1 MKAEMKAEM
10 KDLGPQVAER
20 PAKVSNRDSM
30 ANGIRL
36 GHVATVDRRPSFV
49 FLRHKLQNA
58 LAVIAGDAFALG
70 LSLLVVGLVRY
81 AVLGEHFDPKWSLYI
96 VGVWGMGASFLNL
109 VPGWG
114 LGPVEELRRV
124 TLLLVFVYFSLA
136 VVLFFSKQAEYA
148 SRLTYFGAL
157 VVSLAVVP
165 FVRTLVR
172 RWLVKQG
179 LWGVP
184 AVVYGAGDS
193 GRHVIEILNTERG
206 LGYEVVAVFDD
217 NVNRWGSEV
226 EGVRIA
232 GGTRLVRRDAPVA
245 FLAMPSLTRER
256 LVELMDGPL
265 SHYNKVVIIP
275 NLLAVPSLWVRP
287 CDIGGLLGLEMTSNL
302 LSPVARMVKRTLD
315 FGLTFFTAPIWVPII
330 AVAALGVWLEDRHNP
345 FYKQARAGING
356 IDFEAWKL
364 RTMVPDAEQVL
375 TKHLAADPELQRE
388 WDTFHKLRDDP
399 RVTRLG
405 RLLRRLSVDE
415 LPQLFN
421 VLRGDMSLVGPRPL
435 PDYHVEELDP
445 AVVKL
450 RERVRPGVTGMWQ
463 VSGRSAVGTAG
474 MERFDGYYVR
484 NWSVWLDTVILVRT
498 IKAVIRGSGAY

>member
-1 MKAEMKAEM
+1 MGAVE
-10 KDLGPQVAER
+10 
-20 PAKVSNRDSM
+20 
-30 ANGIRL
+30 
-36 GHVATVDRRPSFV
+36 RRPTFV

-70 LSLLVVGLVRY
+70 ASLMVVGVLRFF
-81 AVLGEHFDPKWSLYI
+81 ALGEEFDPSWGVYI
-96 VGVWGMGASFLNL
+96 VGVWAMGASFLNL

-136 VVLFFSKQAEYA
+136 VVLFFSKQAGDA

-157 VVSLAVVP
+157 AVSLGLVP

-184 AVVYGAGDS
+184 AVIYGAGDA
-193 GRHVIEILNTERG
+193 GRHIIEILNEERG
-206 LGYEVVAVFDD
+206 LGYEPVAVFDD
-217 NVNRWGSEV
+217 DVKRWGTTI
-226 EGVRIA
+226 EGIRIA
-232 GGTRLVRRDAPVA
+232 GGTQLVRRDAPVA

-287 CDIGGLLGLEMTSNL
+287 CDIGGLLGLETTSNL
-302 LSPVARMVKRTLD
+302 LNPVSRTIKRGVDIALS
-315 FGLTFFTAPIWVPII
+315 FFTAPIWVAIVV
-330 AVAALGVWLEDRHNP
+330 VAAFGVWLEDRRNP
-345 FYKQARAGING
+345 FYKQRRAGISG

-364 RTMVPDAEQVL
+364 RTMVHDAEDVL
-375 TKHLAADPELQRE
+375 EKHLAADPELQRE

-445 AVVKL
+445 ALVKL

-484 NWSVWLDTVILVRT
+484 NWSVWLDAVILVRT
-498 IKAVIRGSGAY
+498 FKAVIRGSGAY